1 MLAIALQESIA
12 DVAATVKFLVFRP
25 FRRGGPIETMGH
37 LDYVHELLVFTTILL
52 DRDQR
57 MVTLSDS
64 KIHEDGVVN
73 YTRTGS
79 IRAGFS

>member
-1 MLAIALQESIA
+1 
-12 DVAATVKFLVFRP
+12 
-25 FRRGGPIETMGH
+25 
-37 LDYVHELLVFTTILL
+37 
-52 DRDQR
+52 